1 MHAATG
7 EVEQQPRV
15 DRAEREVGVGLDAAV
30 GEHPFELGTAEVRVE
45 HESSALTYEWKCAI
59 GLKLVAALG
68 GAAVLPH
75 DCSVQGGARR
85 AAPCNGGL
93 ALIGDTNSHRQR
105 VETAQDVVDGFFGG
119 LPNLERVVL
128 DPARLREVLG
138 ELAIRRHG
146 RTAVGEHCSG
156 THAGCAGIKRENADI
171 VGGSVRSHWG

>member
-15 DRAEREVGVGLDAAV
+15 DRAEREIVVGLHAAV
-30 GEHPFELGTAEVRVE
+30 GEHPFELGAAEVRVE
-45 HESSALTYEWKCAI
+45 HEASALAYERQCAI
-59 GLKLVAALG
+59 GLELVAALG

-75 DCSVQGGARR
+75 DCSVQWGACR
-85 AAPCNGGL
+85 AAPSNGGL

-119 LPNLERVVL
+119 LPDFERIVL
-128 DPARLREVLG
+128 DPARLREELG

-146 RTAVGEHCSG
+146 RTPVSEHSSR
-156 THAGCAGIKRENADI
+156 THTGCAGIKRENADI
-171 VGGSVRSHWG
+171 AGVSVRSHWG